1 MIDIIL
7 NGIAILFVVSTIA
20 FFTLGLW
27 ALLGAD
33 KDNEGY

>member
-7 NGIAILFVVSTIA
+7 NTIAIFFVVLTIA
-20 FFTLGLW
+20 FFTIGLW

>member
-7 NGIAILFVVSTIA
+7 NVIAIFFVVSTIA

-33 KDNEGY
+33 KNNEGY